1 MRAWVTDSGDQPPFC
16 VTVRLTVI
24 SQSRETLGAQ
34 PCGGDRFRFRFRFR
48 CRCRFRF
55 RVKRLACNFEVEGQG
70 QGDVRVSKCH
80 L

>member
-34 PCGGDRFRFRFRFR
+34 PCGGDRFRFRI
-48 CRCRFRF
+48 
-55 RVKRLACNFEVEGQG
+55 RVRAWARARAR
-70 QGDVRVSKCH
+70 VRVRIRVRTRVR
-80 L
+80 